1 MNLTL
6 LEHLHSLSEAV
17 ELPSHDY
24 LFDLADRC
32 STLLENERTGYRPE
46 TASHEIGGLLDFV
59 SWPETEKPLV
69 ILPDLHART
78 YFLDHI
84 LNFRLPQDFVCSKN
98 GQQMTLFEAL
108 SENFLRV
115 VSVGDLLHSE
125 IRGRARWLSALEDF
139 KAGLVTG
146 KAMKEE
152 MKEGLSLLCMIMEL
166 KCAFPSSF
174 HVLKGNHENI
184 MNDRSEGNFPFKKFA
199 DEGEMVFRFMQ
210 EYYGDDVLMV
220 ISTFERSLPL
230 LAAFPSCLISHAEPE
245 EPYTRERIING
256 MRDSELIQG
265 LSWTPNDTAC
275 DYSCKTMISEMTG
288 NSDAIYFGG
297 HRPVTGT
304 CTFRQGGKYIQIHNP
319 DREFITLIYGN
330 RIFDPDKDIID
341 VIK

>member
-6 LEHLHSLSEAV
+6 LEHLHSLSEAI

-59 SWPETEKPLV
+59 SCQNAQKPLL
-69 ILPDLHART
+69 IIPDLHART
-78 YFLDHI
+78 HFLDHI
-84 LNFRLPQDFVCSKN
+84 LNFKLPQDFVRSKN
-98 GQQMTLFEAL
+98 GSQMTLFEAL
-108 SENFLRV
+108 SENLLYI

-125 IRGRARWLSALEDF
+125 MRGRERWLSALKDF
-139 KAGLVTG
+139 KDGHVTG
-146 KAMKEE
+146 KAMNDE

-166 KCAFPSSF
+166 KCAFPSCF

-199 DEGEMVFRFMQ
+199 DEGEMVYLFMQ
-210 EYYGDDVLMV
+210 EHYGDDVLMV
-220 ISTFERSLPL
+220 ISSFERSLPL
-230 LAAFPSCLISHAEPE
+230 LAAFPSCLISHAEPA
-245 EPYTRERIING
+245 EPYSRERIING

-275 DYSCKTMISEMTG
+275 DYSCKSMILELTG
-288 NSDAIYFGG
+288 NPDALYFGG
-297 HRPVTGT
+297 HRPVSGT
-304 CTFRQGGKYIQIHNP
+304 CTFRQEGKYIQIHNP
-319 DREFITLIYGN
+319 DREFVTLIYGN
-330 RIFDPDKDIID
+330 RSFDPDKNIID